1 MDHEQQEKTGPESLL
16 AAWIESANDF
26 WRAAA
31 KYWPE
36 AAGASK
42 PGASFQPGAESRAR
56 ESWQSG
62 LKMFQALISA
72 LSEPGAMDA
81 FSRGINSLPD
91 IVLGMA
97 KTGWDGYFQLQQQ
110 WMERV
115 GKMGQRSEAYQFEN
129 LDQGVFK
136 AWRETYEKN
145 FRQFL
150 NIPQLGL
157 TRLYQE
163 RMNRVADEF
172 NLYQEAVSEFMHM
185 LYLPVEKSLQV
196 VMVKLEEVSKQ
207 GELSD
212 NLKDYYNMW
221 IKILEG
227 HYMTLFKS
235 PEYTRVLSKLLTATE
250 DFKMA
255 KQEVLGDFLSTLP
268 IPTNKDMDELCKE
281 IYLLK
286 KKVKELEK
294 KLNSSE
300 SLA

>member
-16 AAWIESANDF
+16 AAWIKSANDF
-26 WRAAA
+26 WLASA
-31 KYWPE
+31 KHWPE
-36 AAGASK
+36 TAGVST
-42 PGASFQPGAESRAR
+42 PGASSQTGNKSRAQ

-62 LKMFQALISA
+62 FKMWQALFSA
-72 LSEPGAMDA
+72 LSEPGTMDA
-81 FSRGINSLPD
+81 FSRGINTLPD

-97 KTGWDGYFQLQQQ
+97 KTGWDGFFHLQQQ

-115 GKMGQRSEAYQFEN
+115 GKIGQQSEAYQFEN
-129 LDQGVFK
+129 LDQGLFK
-136 AWRETYEKN
+136 AWRETYEKD
-145 FRQFL
+145 FRQFF

-157 TRLYQE
+157 NRFYQE
-163 RMNRVADEF
+163 RMNRAADEF
-172 NLYQEAVSEFMHM
+172 NLFQEAMAEFMYM

-196 VMVKLEEVSKQ
+196 MMVKLEEISKQ

-212 NLKDYYNMW
+212 NFKDYYNMW

-235 PEYTRVLSKLLTATE
+235 PEYTRVLSKLLTASE

-255 KQEVLGDFLSTLP
+255 KQEVLSDVLSTLP

-294 KLNSSE
+294 KLNGSE